1 MTPKQVIAERIG
13 DHEAAACIALL
24 KEAGWIVVRHDA
36 IRLAQADERAW
47 RENGKLAGAKVMAG
61 GRVYD
66 EFTIYNEAA

>member
-13 DHEAAACIALL
+13 EHQAAACIDLL

-47 RENGKLAGAKVMAG
+47 YKNGTLSG
-61 GRVYD
+61 GYVHTASSG
-66 EFTIYNEAA
+66 EVTF